1 MSSRVLNKPS
11 DLFFAIGDAI
21 LAADIGVQVGNYD
34 DFDGKVTDATVLIEF
49 ERTAPAGRT
58 NDGRKAHVVTVTL
71 HAVVGRWR
79 AHSTLEA
86 TNLAGLLADLAK
98 DNRWGLPGLQCGV
111 PENIYT
117 SPSMFQGG
125 ESGYDAWGAT
135 FTQVIGVGPSLLEDP
150 ELGTGP
156 GGNAPFVAYA
166 WEISN
171 VDDPAQYNRL
181 EVSDV

>member
-71 HAVVGRWR
+71 HAVVARWR
-79 AHSTLEA
+79 EHSTLEA
-86 TNLAGLLADLAK
+86 TNLAGVLADLAK

-111 PENIYT
+111 PKDIYT

-135 FTQVIGVGPSLLEDP
+135 FTQVIGIGPSLLEDP
-150 ELGTGP
+150 ALGP
-156 GGNAPFVAYA
+156 GDNAPFVAYA
-166 WEISN
+166 WEVES
-171 VDDPAQYNRL
+171 VDDPGQYNRL
-181 EVSDV
+181 EVNDV

>member
-1 MSSRVLNKPS
+1 
-11 DLFFAIGDAI
+11 
-21 LAADIGVQVGNYD
+21 
-34 DFDGKVTDATVLIEF
+34 
-49 ERTAPAGRT
+49 
-58 NDGRKAHVVTVTL
+58 
-71 HAVVGRWR
+71 
-79 AHSTLEA
+79 
-86 TNLAGLLADLAK
+86 
-98 DNRWGLPGLQCGV
+98 LPGLQCGV
-111 PENIYT
+111 PKDIYT

-135 FTQVIGVGPSLLEDP
+135 FTQVIGVGPSLLDDP